1 MGEDGGSEGL
11 SLLRE
16 LFCLY
21 YIPSVSCYSLVP
33 VSAERGLTKRVKER
47 EREKE
52 RERPGREYQ
61 VTKDLLH
68 PCPETSFSSKNNTFT
83 RKRNGAR

>member
-1 MGEDGGSEGL
+1 MEGL
-11 SLLRE
+11 SLLGE

-21 YIPSVSCYSLVP
+21 YIPSVSRYSSVP
-33 VSAERGLTKRVKER
+33 VSAERGLTKKSKRER
-47 EREKE
+47 EREG
-52 RERPGREYQ
+52 ERPSREYQ

-68 PCPETSFSSKNNTFT
+68 PCPETSFSSKNNTSS